1 MKLKLKRSSLTV
13 KLIVLSLAVYSAIT
27 LVSLQSQIRAR
38 QAEADELAG
47 RVVSARQETA
57 RLKNA
62 IENVDTDEGVEKIAR
77 AKLGLA
83 IPGEIIF
90 HDVGK

>member
-1 MKLKLKRSSLTV
+1 MKLKKSPLTV
-13 KLIVLSLAVYSAIT
+13 KLIVLSLAVYAAVT
-27 LVSLQSQIRAR
+27 LVSLQSQIRSR
-38 QAEADELAG
+38 QAEADALAG
-47 RVVSARQETA
+47 RIVSARQETA
-57 RLKNA
+57 RLENA
-62 IENVDTDEGVEKIAR
+62 IETVDTDEGVEKIAR

>member
-1 MKLKLKRSSLTV
+1 MKLKKSPLTV
-13 KLIVLSLAVYSAIT
+13 KLIVLSLAVYAAVT
-27 LVSLQSQIRAR
+27 LVSLQSQIRSR
-38 QAEADELAG
+38 QAEAGALAE
-47 RVVSARQETA
+47 RIVSARQETA
-57 RLKNA
+57 RLENA
-62 IENVDTDEGVEKIAR
+62 IETVDTDEGVEKIAR